1 MTRTSV
7 HRPTSQINHH
17 RTLSAA
23 AATGLVGSLLAL
35 TLGSA
40 SAMPGR
46 ADHPTG
52 PAVPAGTA
60 HSHSHSHSHGHYVA
74 HGCFI
79 TPHNWSEA
87 LAGPLPICYTHLP

>member
-7 HRPTSQINHH
+7 HRPTSTTTRL
-17 RTLSAA
+17 RTLCAA
-23 AATGLVGSLLAL
+23 ASASLVGALLAI

-46 ADHPTG
+46 GDPPRAPAPT
-52 PAVPAGTA
+52 VHTR
-60 HSHSHSHSHGHYVA
+60 GHYVA

-79 TPHNWSEA
+79 TPHNLNEA
-87 LAGPLPICYTHLP
+87 AAEALPICYTYVP

>member
-7 HRPTSQINHH
+7 HRPTSSINRH
-17 RTLSAA
+17 RTISAVAA
-23 AATGLVGSLLAL
+23 AGLVGTLLTL

-46 ADHPTG
+46 GEPP
-52 PAVPAGTA
+52 PAPVPVA
-60 HSHSHSHSHGHYVA
+60 HGHYVS

-79 TPHNWSEA
+79 TPHTTNAVVLEE
-87 LAGPLPICYTHLP
+87 LPVCYTYVP